1 MTEKR
6 ERNTV
11 LIALDIFDNKLQ
23 VFSKIKN
30 VRKVQSE
37 LDENFM

>member
-11 LIALDIFDNKLQ
+11 LIALDIFDNELQ

-30 VRKVQSE
+30 VRKVQSK